1 VEFIRSIFI
10 TDGKTEAAKL
20 RNSTGAISDS
30 SIQNIKSIMDDVK
43 RYGDSAI
50 IKYTKKLDGVQL
62 KTLKVTNE
70 EIKQAY
76 TRVSKGQIRAIAI
89 MKKDLAKS
97 ERVLFSR
104 LNGMV
109 VSSNGIKLRRSVLP
123 IPSVGCYIPGGKAHY
138 PSTVVMC
145 AVPAKIAGVKRIVAI
160 SPPMKNGNIDPL
172 TLVAADIC
180 GIDEFYKVGGAQGIV
195 ALINGTQSI
204 PKVSKIIGPGGIF
217 VTIAKILASSRV
229 SIDMV
234 AGPTELIIYADSS
247 ANPVLIARD
256 LISQAEHS
264 FDTLCGLVTISSKLA
279 NEVSKQI
286 LSIIENDDIS
296 RRDIVKRSLES
307 NGFSAVCNTESTAIE
322 FVNEVAPEHLQ
333 LMTRDARTAAKKIT
347 SAGLV
352 LIGKYAPS
360 SASDYSFGSN
370 HVLPTLGFAKSRA
383 SLSVLDFIKIVNT
396 VEASKSG
403 LTNAEGVIKEIA
415 LAEGLVNHYQAVKER
430 MKV

>member
-1 VEFIRSIFI
+1 MEFIRSIFI

-97 ERVLFSR
+97 ERVLLSR

-180 GIDEFYKVGGAQGIV
+180 GIDEFYKVGGAQGIA
-195 ALINGTQSI
+195 ALTNGTQSI

>member
-1 VEFIRSIFI
+1 MEFIRSIFI

-97 ERVLFSR
+97 ERVLLSR

-180 GIDEFYKVGGAQGIV
+180 GIDEFYKVGGAQGIA
-195 ALINGTQSI
+195 ALTNGTQSI
-204 PKVSKIIGPGGIF
+204 AKVSKIIGPGGIF

-279 NEVSKQI
+279 NEV
-286 LSIIENDDIS
+286 
-296 RRDIVKRSLES
+296 
-307 NGFSAVCNTESTAIE
+307 
-322 FVNEVAPEHLQ
+322 
-333 LMTRDARTAAKKIT
+333 
-347 SAGLV
+347 
-352 LIGKYAPS
+352 
-360 SASDYSFGSN
+360 
-370 HVLPTLGFAKSRA
+370 
-383 SLSVLDFIKIVNT
+383 
-396 VEASKSG
+396 
-403 LTNAEGVIKEIA
+403 
-415 LAEGLVNHYQAVKER
+415 
-430 MKV
+430 

>member
-97 ERVLFSR
+97 ERVLLSR

-180 GIDEFYKVGGAQGIV
+180 GIDEFYKVGGAQGIA
-195 ALINGTQSI
+195 ALTNGTQSI
-204 PKVSKIIGPGGIF
+204 AKVSKIIGPGGIF

-286 LSIIENDDIS
+286 LSIIENDNIS

-383 SLSVLDFIKIVNT
+383 SLSVLDFIKIVNR

-403 LTNAEGVIKEIA
+403 LANAEGVIKEIA

-430 MKV
+430 MKE

>member
-1 VEFIRSIFI
+1 MEFIRSIFI

-180 GIDEFYKVGGAQGIV
+180 GIDEFYKVGGAQRI
-195 ALINGTQSI
+195 ADLTNGTQSI

-286 LSIIENDDIS
+286 LSIIENDNIS

>member
-1 VEFIRSIFI
+1 VEFIRSIFV

-20 RNSTGAISDS
+20 RNSSGAISDS
-30 SIQNIKSIMDDVK
+30 SIENIKSIMDDVK

-50 IKYTKKLDGVQL
+50 IEYTKKLDGVQL
-62 KTLKVTNE
+62 KTLKVTTE
-70 EIKQAY
+70 EIKHAY
-76 TRVSKGQIRAIAI
+76 TQVSKGQIRSIAI

-97 ERVLFSR
+97 ERVLLSR

-109 VSSNGIKLRRSVLP
+109 VSSNGIRLRRSVLP

-180 GIDEFYKVGGAQGIV
+180 GIDEFYKVGGAQGIA
-195 ALINGTQSI
+195 ALTNGTQSI

-279 NEVSKQI
+279 NEVSTKIQ
-286 LSIIENDDIS
+286 SIIDNDNIG

-307 NGFSAVCNTESTAIE
+307 NGFSAICNSESTAIE
-322 FVNEVAPEHLQ
+322 FINEVAPEHLQ
-333 LMTRDARTAAKKIT
+333 LMTRNARTAAKRIT

-383 SLSVLDFIKIVNT
+383 SLSVLDFVKIVNT

-403 LTNAEGVIKEIA
+403 LANAEAVIKEIA

-430 MKV
+430 MKE

>member
-1 VEFIRSIFI
+1 MEFIRSIFI
-10 TDGKTEAAKL
+10 SDGKTEAAKL

-30 SIQNIKSIMDDVK
+30 SIQNIKSIMDEVK

-97 ERVLFSR
+97 ERVLLSR

-180 GIDEFYKVGGAQGIV
+180 GIDEFYKVGGAQGIA
-195 ALINGTQSI
+195 ALTNGTQSI

-286 LSIIENDDIS
+286 LSIIENDNIS

-403 LTNAEGVIKEIA
+403 LANAEGVIKEIA

-430 MKV
+430 MRE

>member
-1 VEFIRSIFI
+1 MEFIRSII
-10 TDGKTEAAKL
+10 VTDGKTQAAKL
-20 RNSTGAISDS
+20 RNSGGAISDS

-50 IKYTKKLDGVQL
+50 IEYTKKLDGVQL
-62 KTLKVTNE
+62 KTLKVTTE
-70 EIKQAY
+70 EIKHAY
-76 TRVSKGQIRAIAI
+76 TQVSKGQIRSIAI

-97 ERVLFSR
+97 ERVLLSR
-104 LNGMV
+104 LTGMV
-109 VSSNGIKLRRSVLP
+109 VSSNGIRLRRSVLP

-180 GIDEFYKVGGAQGIV
+180 GIDEFYKVGGAQGIA
-195 ALINGTQSI
+195 ALTNGTQNIS
-204 PKVSKIIGPGGIF
+204 KVSKIIGPGGIF

-279 NEVSKQI
+279 NEVSTKIQ
-286 LSIIENDDIS
+286 SIIDNDNIG

-307 NGFSAVCNTESTAIE
+307 NGFSAVCNNESTAIE
-322 FVNEVAPEHLQ
+322 FINEVAPEHLQ
-333 LMTRDARTAAKKIT
+333 LMTRDARTAAKRIT
-347 SAGLV
+347 SAGLI

-383 SLSVLDFIKIVNT
+383 SLSVLDFVKIVNT

-403 LTNAEGVIKEIA
+403 LANAEAVIKEIA

-430 MKV
+430 MKE